1 MKSQQ
6 FGIRSILFLVAIC
19 AVVALW
25 VGGWM
30 RHQQARQ
37 AEWTP
42 SNPSSVRVTVETGIP
57 QHTFS
62 YDGPAAAG
70 RFELDGDKTSPD
82 SRSNLLELDR
92 FSDMSSLK
100 LTHVQLDT
108 NATNQLKSMSQLRS
122 LRLEK
127 STIPKD
133 LIEQL
138 GGLPLERLDLVE
150 CNISDEMLGKLNAY
164 TKLEI
169 LVLKDNRLSDASLR
183 SLEQLTDLK
192 ILDVRGNPITSA
204 AATAFERSVPDCK
217 LAYDDA
223 DPE

>member
-1 MKSQQ
+1 MKTQQ
-6 FGIRSILFLVAIC
+6 FGIRSILFLVAGC

-25 VGGWM
+25 IGGWM

-37 AEWTP
+37 VEWTP

-70 RFELDGDKTSPD
+70 RFELNGDKTSPD
-82 SRSNLLELDR
+82 GKTNLLELDR
-92 FSDMSSLK
+92 FRDMSSLK

-108 NATNQLKSMSQLRS
+108 NAVDQLKSMTQLRS

-127 STIPKD
+127 SEIPED

-138 GGLPLERLDLVE
+138 AGLQLERLDLVE
-150 CNISDEMLGKLNAY
+150 CNLSDEMLGGLNTYAKLQV
-164 TKLEI
+164 
-169 LVLKDNRLSDASLR
+169 LVLKDNRLSDAGLG
-183 SLEQLTDLK
+183 SLERLTDLK
-192 ILDVRGNPITSA
+192 ILDVRGNSMTSA
-204 AATAFERSVPDCK
+204 AATAFEQRVPNCK
-217 LAYDDA
+217 LAYDTA